1 MYSLSQHFYDDFI
14 AKNRYRY
21 ILDGLGNTVVITI
34 FALMLGLLLGILTA
48 VIRVSYKNGNRSPV
62 MAVLNWIGGAY
73 LTIIRGTPTVV
84 QLLIMYFIIIPSGAP
99 ILVAI
104 LAFGINSGAYVA
116 EVFRGGI
123 QSVDI
128 GQTEAGRSLG
138 LSSAQTMRKI
148 VLPQAIKNC
157 LPAIFNEFITLLKE
171 TSISGYVGINDLT
184 RGGDIIRSITYDPY
198 IPLLMIAAIY
208 LVMVVGLTYVQKA
221 IERRLAKSDRR

>member
-62 MAVLNWIGGAY
+62 MAVLNWIGGVY

-184 RGGDIIRSITYDPY
+184 RGGDIIRYYGLRYLRLSLY
-198 IPLLMIAAIY
+198 ILQT
-208 LVMVVGLTYVQKA
+208 VG
-221 IERRLAKSDRR
+221 RRRGRKP